1 MEWYFVGAISSNQ
14 SITFSPLI
22 LSQFLLL
29 MNTYSPDIYDYI
41 LKEYEDS
48 GYKLFYDMF
57 GVLDNNE
64 PLKIFEGD

>member
-1 MEWYFVGAISSNQ
+1 MEWYFVGAISSKQ
-14 SITFSPLI
+14 SNINSPLI

-29 MNTYSPDIYDYI
+29 MNTYSPELYNII
-41 LKEYEDS
+41 LKEYEES

>member
-1 MEWYFVGAISSNQ
+1 
-14 SITFSPLI
+14 
-22 LSQFLLL
+22 
-29 MNTYSPDIYDYI
+29 MNTYSPDVYDYI
-41 LKEYEDS
+41 LKEYEVS

>member
-1 MEWYFVGAISSNQ
+1 MEWYLVGAISSNQ
-14 SITFSPLI
+14 SNTFNPLI

-29 MNTYSPDIYDYI
+29 MNTYSPDIYNYI